1 VAHQRDPLDP
11 TDDGIEAPSFFQVRP
26 VLARSPVAGI
36 LLPAVQLQYDWL
48 PDYDQMWFYRAT
60 SPDGPWGDPLPG
72 LDNSGVYS
80 DTAVQAGQPYWYR
93 IEGVSGL
100 ARQVPPISSAVLTSE
115 EVTPAEDPY
124 PPEAHVLINGGAA
137 STAELDVMLTFVP
150 YEAEGEDPLE
160 VFEDIAWIKISNDP
174 SFTGASWQP
183 VADIATVTVPWHLDA
198 ARGEIA
204 KVYALFRDAA
214 LNESIGPEVGRI
226 LYPHLIYLPL
236 VWRTS

>member
-1 VAHQRDPLDP
+1 
-11 TDDGIEAPSFFQVRP
+11 
-26 VLARSPVAGI
+26 
-36 LLPAVQLQYDWL
+36 
-48 PDYDQMWFYRAT
+48 
-60 SPDGPWGDPLPG
+60 
-72 LDNSGVYS
+72 
-80 DTAVQAGQPYWYR
+80 
-93 IEGVSGL
+93 
-100 ARQVPPISSAVLTSE
+100 
-115 EVTPAEDPY
+115 
-124 PPEAHVLINGGAA
+124 VLINGGAA